1 MSGLAPGPRGHRPLT
16 HPARAPRAHLE
27 HPRAPAARP
36 RESDTMHT
44 LRLLTLLT
52 LTAACGAPAAAPTAS
67 HPAPGASTAAPA
79 APSSPHTWLAPRRPE
94 TAAALELAAELVPA
108 ERARAELTMP
118 LGGRILDVR
127 VAPGDRVR
135 AGQPLVVVLLPEASV
150 AYAAVARAEAGRAL
164 IEARRARVA
173 QLEREGLSR
182 AAELLELDAERVRL
196 TGELAT
202 ARATLVGAGLDPTAP
217 EGDTATLRASI
228 DGVVTA
234 VSAVRGQYRRPEDGA
249 LLVLHAGATRRVQA
263 TLPEPPPPGARF
275 VWVVPGRPDVELS
288 WLSSVARV
296 GEGRV
301 GITAWLESPPDQPL
315 GEGRAGRLVLHL
327 PDTADA
333 HVVPATALLRES
345 GRARLRVRSAAGV
358 EELREATLLMTL
370 GADVLVRAALAEGE
384 RVALEAGERS

>member
-1 MSGLAPGPRGHRPLT
+1 MRPRRATRSSELPG
-16 HPARAPRAHLE
+16 RAPSAPHAHLE
-27 HPRAPAARP
+27 TPRAPAARP

-44 LRLLTLLT
+44 FRLLTLLT
-52 LTAACGAPAAAPTAS
+52 LTTACGAPAGAPEASHAAPAAS
-67 HPAPGASTAAPA
+67 APEPA
-79 APSSPHTWLAPRRPE
+79 APSSTHTWLAPRRPE
-94 TAAALELAAELVPA
+94 SATALELAAELVPA

-118 LGGRILDVR
+118 LSGRILDVR

-135 AGQPLVVVLLPEASV
+135 AGQPLMVVALPEASV
-150 AYAAVARAEAGRAL
+150 AYAALARAESGRAL
-164 IEARRARVA
+164 VDARRARVA
-173 QLEREGLSR
+173 ELEREGLSR
-182 AAELLELDAERVRL
+182 TAELMELDAERVRL

-202 ARATLVGAGLDPTAP
+202 ARAILVGAGLDPTKP
-217 EGDTATLRASI
+217 EGDTTTLRASI
-228 DGVVTA
+228 DGVITV

-275 VWVVPGRPDVELS
+275 VWVVPGSPDVELT

-315 GEGRAGRLVLHL
+315 GHGRAGRLELHL
-327 PDTADA
+327 PATADA